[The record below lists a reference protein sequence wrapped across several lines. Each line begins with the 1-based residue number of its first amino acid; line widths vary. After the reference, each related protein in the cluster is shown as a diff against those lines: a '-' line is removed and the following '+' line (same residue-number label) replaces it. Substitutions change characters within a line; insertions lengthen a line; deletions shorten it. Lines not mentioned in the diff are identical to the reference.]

1 MPAHKRR
8 LSAALLKHE
17 DSTDK
22 PTSAGRGGAWRA
34 GLHAD
39 TQHDLSELRAK
50 QAQDIMQGRQTIM
63 LKPNQIVD
71 LVGTDRRS
79 DWQDQTEYH
88 ELRDSIE
95 KHGQDVP
102 IEVCPTDPDWQP
114 SATDPAD
121 IEGVQFELITG
132 RRRRSVAQD
141 LGLDVRAVVL
151 PRDQEGTLHHWQVM
165 LRRYRENNHRS
176 NLSPF
181 ERMLSVGEMF
191 DAWTK
196 TREHGSIRQFAGV
209 IGIDATFVSR
219 SNRLCKHEEKLRDE
233 YPDPYKLGYRE
244 IEAWITRSANGQ
256 PQAKSMIKPTS
267 RGGAKIEIDGRLIEW
282 KRRKNSLV
290 LTIPDVD
297 EDPSAEILKRLLEDL
312 VQELTSDGSKHSS

>member
-8 LSAALLKHE
+8 LSAALLNN
-17 DSTDK
+17 DGSADK

-39 TQHDLSELRAK
+39 TQHDLSELKAK
-50 QAQDIMQGRQTIM
+50 QIQDIMQGRQTII
-63 LKPNQIVD
+63 LKPDQIVD

-95 KHGQDVP
+95 KYGQDVP
-102 IEVCPTDPDWQP
+102 IEVCPGDPDWQP
-114 SATDPAD
+114 STTNPAD
-121 IEGVQFELITG
+121 VDGVQFELITG
-132 RRRRSVAQD
+132 RRRRAVAED
-141 LGLDVRAVVL
+141 LGIEVRAVVL
-151 PRDQEGTLHHWQVM
+151 PRDQEASHHHWEVM

-181 ERMLSVGEMF
+181 ERMLSVGEMY

-196 TREHGSIRQFAGV
+196 TSEHGSIRQFAGV

-219 SNRLCKHEEKLRDE
+219 SNRLCKHEEKLRID

-244 IEAWITRSANGQ
+244 IEAWITRSTSERSQVRSTART
-256 PQAKSMIKPTS
+256 SS
-267 RGGAKIEIDGRLIEW
+267 RGGTKIEIDGRQIEW
-282 KRRKNSLV
+282 KRKKNNLV

-297 EDPSAEILKRLLEDL
+297 EDPSAEKLKRLLEDL
-312 VQELTSDGSKHSS
+312 VQELTSAGTRQLS